1 MDNLTEKELIN
12 LKEFLSYLRNPD
24 YSPNYLTE
32 ENEIFKISTASFVD
46 YEDEDG
52 NLITVAQQKEEYIEK
67 AKLVKEKEERVKRNQ
82 LLTESDW
89 TQLPN
94 SPLTEEQKVAWEEY
108 RTSLRDLTNDP
119 KFPWEHTW
127 PTKPE

>member
-1 MDNLTEKELIN
+1 MDKLTEKELIN

-52 NLITVAQQKEEYIEK
+52 NLLSTGTSTRQPRAYGGQCHCLSGR
-67 AKLVKEKEERVKRNQ
+67 AKSGSTGGNQ
-82 LLTESDW
+82 PAFLF
-89 TQLPN
+89 
-94 SPLTEEQKVAWEEY
+94 
-108 RTSLRDLTNDP
+108 LRY
-119 KFPWEHTW
+119 
-127 PTKPE
+127 